1 MAIIQV
7 VNVSTPNDGLGDPLR
22 VSQVK
27 ANDNFSE
34 LNAKKVEVIP
44 GFDLSENNFTD
55 AEKAKLAGIETGAQV
70 NVRGN
75 MQQQDPS
82 APDYILGK
90 PTSGNIVTY
99 GTYALV
105 EQNLTIFAGWVW
117 KINDVLYTN
126 STDIVINFHY
136 TATGL
141 QRLDAVVF
149 DTLNS
154 AQRVDGDEVASSPT
168 VPLLIPDSILFSIS
182 LITDGTVGA
191 PSVPTATGIF
201 SIRYAGSGQDYE
213 LPAGTT
219 AFQGFINEALQ
230 FPEDI
235 DFLTDTNTFTQSGTT
250 VTFLKTITAGQR
262 IRIQYYL

>member
-1 MAIIQV
+1 VAIIQN
-7 VNVSTPNDGLGDPLR
+7 VNVSSPNDGLGDLLR

-34 LNAKKVEVIP
+34 LNSKKVDIVA

-55 AEKAKLAGIETGAQV
+55 TEKAKLLGIEINAQV

-99 GTYALV
+99 GTHALV
-105 EQNLTIFAGWVW
+105 GQNLTIFAGWIW

-126 STDIVINFHY
+126 STDIVINFPY
-136 TATGL
+136 TASGL
-141 QRLDAVVF
+141 QRFDAVVF
-149 DTLNS
+149 DTFNH
-154 AQRVDGDEVASSPT
+154 AQRVDGDEVVSSPI

-182 LITDGTVGA
+182 LITDGTIGV
-191 PSVPTATGIF
+191 PSITSP
-201 SIRYAGSGQDYE
+201 
-213 LPAGTT
+213 
-219 AFQGFINEALQ
+219 
-230 FPEDI
+230 I
-235 DFLTDTNTFTQSGTT
+235 DFPKIQFTADGTQTTFDLTTSVLAKAVFWNGALLDDADFSQTANILTLTFTPALGD
-250 VTFLKTITAGQR
+250 KIKP
-262 IRIQYYL
+262 I